1 MKRFDLELGVG
12 LFVLAGIL
20 SLAYLS
26 FRMGDLELFGKKGY
40 EVHAIFADSGGIR
53 SGAGVAIAG
62 VQVGKVQQV
71 VLDDYQA
78 RIVMTFPNEVKLP
91 KDTIAAIKTRGVIGE
106 KYVAIMV
113 GGDEEMI
120 VPGGKI
126 SETQPAIDVE
136 ELVSSYVFGKL

>member
-1 MKRFDLELGVG
+1 MKKFDLELGVG

-40 EVHAIFADSGGIR
+40 EVHAVFANSGGIR

-78 RIVMTFPNEVKLP
+78 KIVMTLPIDVELP
-91 KDTIAAIKTRGVIGE
+91 KDSIAAIKTRGVIGE
-106 KYVAIMV
+106 KFIELML

-120 VPGGKI
+120 APGGKI
-126 SETQPAIDVE
+126 GETQPAIDVE
-136 ELVSSYVFGKL
+136 QLISSYVFGKL

>member
-1 MKRFDLELGVG
+1 MKRIDLELGVG

-26 FRMGDLELFGKKGY
+26 FRLGDFELFGQKEY
-40 EVHAIFADSGGIR
+40 EVYAIFADSGGIR
-53 SGAGVAIAG
+53 NGSGVAIAG

-71 VLDDYQA
+71 VLEDYQA
-78 RIVMTFPNEVKLP
+78 RILMTFPNEVKLP

-120 VPGGKI
+120 GPGGKI
-126 SETQPAIDVE
+126 TETQPAIDVE
-136 ELVSSYVFGKL
+136 ELISSYVFGKL

>member
-40 EVHAIFADSGGIR
+40 EVYAVFADSGGIR
-53 SGAGVAIAG
+53 SGSAVAIAG

-71 VLDDYQA
+71 VLEDYQA
-78 RIVMTFPNEVKLP
+78 RILMTLPNEIELP
-91 KDTIAAIKTRGVIGE
+91 KDSIAAVKTRGVIGE
-106 KYVAIMV
+106 KYIEIMP

-120 VPGGKI
+120 GPGGKI
-126 SETQPAIDVE
+126 TETQPAIDVE
-136 ELVSSYVFGKL
+136 ELISSYVFGKL

>member
-26 FRMGDLELFGKKGY
+26 FRLGDLELFGEKGY
-40 EVHAIFADSGGIR
+40 EVSAIFADSGGIR

-78 RIVMTFPNEVKLP
+78 RIVMTFPIDVKLP
-91 KDTIAAIKTRGVIGE
+91 KDSIAAIKTRGVIGE
-106 KYVAIMV
+106 KFIEIMP

-120 VPGGKI
+120 GEGGKI
-126 SETQPAIDVE
+126 AETQPAIDVE
-136 ELVSSYVFGKL
+136 ELISSYVFGKL

>member
-1 MKRFDLELGVG
+1 MKRFNLELGVG

-40 EVHAIFADSGGIR
+40 EVQAIFADSGGIR

-78 RIVMTFPNEVKLP
+78 RIVITLPIDVQLP
-91 KDTIAAIKTRGVIGE
+91 KDSIAAIKTRGVIGE
-106 KYVAIMV
+106 KYIEILP

-120 VPGGKI
+120 GSGGRI
-126 SETQPAIDVE
+126 AETQPAIDVE
-136 ELVSSYVFGKL
+136 ELISSYVFGKL